1 MAGISHPGQ
10 AGTVESNDIMVNIAP
25 AAPGSGISIELISPV
40 EKKYGR
46 QIRAVITATLKEYGI
61 EDAVVRAV
69 DKGALDC
76 TIRAR
81 VATAIER
88 AMAAKEGQA

>member
-1 MAGISHPGQ
+1 MQTVTHCGQ

-46 QIRAVITATLKEYGI
+46 QIRTVITDILKANGVS
-61 EDAVVRAV
+61 DVAVHAI

-81 VATAIER
+81 VVTALAR
-88 AMAAKEGQA
+88 AQAAKEAQA